1 MEDGISNEVGEE
13 GEDNGV
19 SQEKEVNDCS
29 LNDKIGDIS
38 KERKESTGWQE
49 SEEDNFSEEVG
60 EEEESVTEVER
71 TVENEDKSSSEEG
84 ELSDVSDE
92 NLPAITKK
100 GRSASENL
108 NEGERRSFAGVAISQ
123 QIDNDTEMAISLSSD
138 EDCDDASPSTSK
150 TKKLRKVCIR
160 NSV

>member
-19 SQEKEVNDCS
+19 SQEKEVNDRS

-71 TVENEDKSSSEEG
+71 AVENEDKSGSEEG

-123 QIDNDTEMAISLSSD
+123 QIDDTEMAISLSSD

-150 TKKLRKVCIR
+150 TKKLRKVCIH

>member
-71 TVENEDKSSSEEG
+71 AVENEDKRGSEEG

-108 NEGERRSFAGVAISQ
+108 NEGERRSFAGVTISQ

-150 TKKLRKVCIR
+150 TKKLRKVCIH

>member
-1 MEDGISNEVGEE
+1 MSP
-13 GEDNGV
+13 
-19 SQEKEVNDCS
+19 KW
-29 LNDKIGDIS
+29 K
-38 KERKESTGWQE
+38 
-49 SEEDNFSEEVG
+49 
-60 EEEESVTEVER
+60 
-71 TVENEDKSSSEEG
+71 VENEDKSSSEEG

-108 NEGERRSFAGVAISQ
+108 NESERRSFAGVAISQ

-150 TKKLRKVCIR
+150 TKKLRKVCIH

>member
-71 TVENEDKSSSEEG
+71 AVENEDKSSSEEG

-92 NLPAITKK
+92 NLPKK
-100 GRSASENL
+100 GEVQVRISTKVKDVVLPASQFLSKLTTIPKWPFLFPQMKTVMMHRRQQAKQRS
-108 NEGERRSFAGVAISQ
+108 
-123 QIDNDTEMAISLSSD
+123 
-138 EDCDDASPSTSK
+138 
-150 TKKLRKVCIR
+150 
-160 NSV
+160 